1 MAKESHSPS
10 PFGVNLISYIRAE
23 MGLGSAARGI
33 AHALDSA
40 AVPFNVL
47 NFEYSNPSLH
57 RDESWKH
64 KEVSF
69 SSYDFTILAV
79 NPDNIFN
86 AKARV
91 QKKFV
96 RDRYTIGCWSWELPE
111 MPDSWLAAFPLVDE
125 VWVPS
130 RFVQDSISLKSP
142 VPVFRVP
149 HAISLG
155 PTDQFSRASFSL
167 PERQFLFLSM
177 SDTQSQLARK
187 NPLGVLRAFK
197 NAFPKTNNQVGL
209 VLKINN
215 VNTIHS
221 DHETLAL
228 IREEI
233 KGHENIYLL
242 ESDMTRPEIDA
253 LLAAC
258 DCFVS
263 LHRSEG
269 FGLGPAEAMSLGKP
283 VIVTRWSGNT
293 DYMTPTNSIG
303 IDYHLVP
310 VGEQYGPYGPD
321 QLWAEPDLERAAFWM
336 KRLVNDPE
344 FAKRIGALGQ
354 ETIKTEFSPES
365 VGAVIRQRLNYLR
378 QSNPSPFQVFPPR
391 KGEYHESH
399 SAVREFGRGR
409 WQRVTVNLQRGL
421 GDGTAPVRVDPGNS
435 VGIFDLAAI
444 SLRSRKTGQIIWRLR
459 TRQELASLRVSGTAL
474 ALPHDRLLRLLSFG
488 DDPQVFLPPLQGPQ
502 FADPLA
508 LEAWIRLETSSRFL
522 ADSLVEAKFE
532 GSERRRIE
540 LEEQLA
546 VEMRQSAE
554 LKEELAAREKDCGQL
569 ERKLGEEELA
579 RTHMKQ
585 ELKARQNEETEF
597 HEILATKENEHSRLA
612 GEIRAI
618 RDQLEATR
626 RTMWEIK
633 VRRADITARLK
644 QRERQLQDIQSSRAW
659 QIVKPIAK
667 LQKHLRRS
675 SADETRSPAKMAFFI
690 DLPGNWDNCGE
701 NLLVRGWCFH
711 PSGEK
716 VAGVRARIG
725 SKKHLG
731 SYGFERPD
739 VVEMIGH
746 GSNSLE
752 SGFLI
757 DCSVPVGT
765 SRICLEAIVQGG
777 DWQTFFEHDIS
788 RGPLEQEPI
797 EAPLDRVEAPAKED
811 QLAARAQTEIES
823 ALQLLGPLFEEH
835 AKTAGNAALPRFTI
849 ITPTFNTKVRWLT
862 EAAHSLLSQTFKD
875 WEWCV
880 VDDGSTSLQT
890 RRILESLAHLSP
902 RLHISFAERGGISV
916 AKNQAIA
923 LASGKYL
930 CFMDDDGLLAPN
942 ALGLISRKID
952 EGFDI
957 VYSDEDR
964 LNEATGEPG
973 EAFFKPDW
981 SPEYFRAVMYIG
993 HLLTA
998 RRTLAEK
1005 IGFDKAFDDIHDFEF
1020 MLRLSETSPRI
1031 GHIPKA
1037 LYHWRK
1043 IAATGA
1049 DGPGA
1054 EPDLDLL
1061 QKRAVD
1067 AHLNRMGLPAETKI
1081 CGDRRLRIIPNRKPN
1096 PSNISIIIPT
1106 KDAPLLIGRC
1116 LASIYEQTTYPRF
1129 EVIVMDNG
1137 TTDASARDIM
1147 RSYPVRRLEFP
1158 NPFNFSRA
1166 NNLGSEQVSDGFLV
1180 FLNNDTEVVTPDWL
1194 EHLLYYAEQPD
1205 VGAVGPLLLY
1215 NDRTVQHAG
1224 VALGMRGTADHV
1236 MRGFSPDMDG
1246 YAGSLA
1252 SAREVSAVTAACT
1265 MMSKSRFEEV
1275 GRFNDYFATAYQD
1288 VDLCLRLRERG
1299 LRIIYTPQAVL
1310 IHHESASRKDYYDMV
1325 DRMFLL
1331 DQWETVI
1338 ERGDPYFN
1346 RNFDLER
1353 GDYSL
1358 APR

>member
-1 MAKESHSPS
+1 
-10 PFGVNLISYIRAE
+10 

-64 KEVSF
+64 KEVEF

-111 MPDSWLAAFPLVDE
+111 MPDSWLAAFSLVDE

-149 HAISLG
+149 HAVSLG

-197 NAFPKTNNQVGL
+197 NAFPKTNDQVGL

-215 VNTIHS
+215 VNTIHN
-221 DHETLAL
+221 DHEALAL

-242 ESDMTRPEIDA
+242 DSDMTRAEIDA

-321 QLWAEPDLERAAFWM
+321 QLWAEPDLQRAAFWM
-336 KRLVNDPE
+336 KRLVNDPQL
-344 FAKRIGALGQ
+344 AKSIGALGQ

-409 WQRVTVNLQRGL
+409 WQRVTVNLRRGL
-421 GDGTAPVRVDPGNS
+421 GDATAPVRVDPGNS
-435 VGIFDLAAI
+435 IGIFDLAAI
-444 SLRSRKTGQIIWRLR
+444 SLRSRKTGQIIWRLK
-459 TRQELASLRVSGTAL
+459 TRRELASLRVSGTAL
-474 ALPHDRLLRLLSFG
+474 ELPHDRLLRLLSFG
-488 DDPQVFLPPLQGPQ
+488 DDPQVFLPLLRGPQ

-508 LEAWIRLETSSRFL
+508 LEAWIRLETSPRFI
-522 ADSLVEAKFE
+522 ADSLVESKFDDF
-532 GSERRRIE
+532 ERRRAE
-540 LEEQLA
+540 LEKELRVERRQGAELKEQLA
-546 VEMRQSAE
+546 GLEAKLTQ
-554 LKEELAAREKDCGQL
+554 LQEELAAREKDRGQL
-569 ERKLGEEELA
+569 ERKLGEEELS
-579 RTHMKQ
+579 RTHLRQ
-585 ELKARQNEETEF
+585 ELTARKNEEAEF

-612 GEIRAI
+612 DEIRAI
-618 RDQLEATR
+618 KDQLELTR

-633 VRRADITARLK
+633 VRRADATARLK
-644 QRERQLQDIQSSRAW
+644 LREWQLQEIQSSWAW

-675 SADETRSPAKMAFFI
+675 SADETQSPAKMAFFI
-690 DLPGNWDNCGE
+690 DLPGNWDSCPE
-701 NLLVRGWCFH
+701 TLLVKGWCFH

-716 VAGVRARIG
+716 ISGVRARIG
-725 SKKHLG
+725 SKKYLG

-757 DCSVPVGT
+757 DCSVPVGP

-797 EAPLDRVEAPAKED
+797 EAPPDRVEALAKED

-823 ALQLLGPLFEEH
+823 ALQLLSPLFEEH
-835 AKTAGNAALPRFTI
+835 AQTAGNRALPRFTV
-849 ITPTFNTKVRWLT
+849 ITPTFNTKVRWLA

-875 WEWCV
+875 WEWCI

-890 RRILESLAHLSP
+890 RRMLESLAHLSP

-942 ALGLISRKID
+942 ALGLVSRKID
-952 EGFDI
+952 EGFDV

-964 LNEATGEPG
+964 LNEATGEL
-973 EAFFKPDW
+973 EDAFFKPDW

-1005 IGFDKAFDDIHDFEF
+1005 TGFDKAFDDIHDFEF
-1020 MLRLSETSPRI
+1020 MLRLSETDPRI
-1031 GHIPKA
+1031 GHIPKT
-1037 LYHWRK
+1037 LYHWRR
-1043 IAATGA
+1043 IAANGA
-1049 DGPGA
+1049 DGPEA

-1061 QKRAVD
+1061 QKKAVD
-1067 AHLNRMGLPAETKI
+1067 AHLNRMGLPAVTKI
-1081 CGDRRLRIIPNRKPN
+1081 CGDRRLRVIPNRKSN
-1096 PSNISIIIPT
+1096 PQNISIIIPT
-1106 KDAPLLIGRC
+1106 KDAPFLIGRC
-1116 LASIYEQTTYPRF
+1116 LASIYERTTYPRF
-1129 EVIVMDNG
+1129 EVILMDNG
-1137 TTDASARDIM
+1137 TTDASALDVM

-1166 NNLGSEQVSDGFLV
+1166 NNLGSEQVPDGFLV

-1215 NDRTVQHAG
+1215 DDRTVQHAG

-1236 MRGFSPDMDG
+1236 MRGFSADMDG
-1246 YAGSLA
+1246 YAGSLT

-1265 MMSKSRFEEV
+1265 MISKSRFEEV

-1299 LRIIYTPQAVL
+1299 FRIVYTPQAVL

-1338 ERGDPYFN
+1338 EKGDPYFN

-1358 APR
+1358 AAR